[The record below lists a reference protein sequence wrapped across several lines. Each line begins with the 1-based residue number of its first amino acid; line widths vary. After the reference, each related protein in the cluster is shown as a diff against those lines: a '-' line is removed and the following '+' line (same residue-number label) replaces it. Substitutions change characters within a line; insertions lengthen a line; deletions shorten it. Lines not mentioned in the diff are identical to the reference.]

1 MEEQICKALTEVLGR
16 TIKLDFQRKNERSAS
31 KDGELYYKIK
41 SQTVFD
47 RSFLNKI
54 YSTKYATHFFDK
66 RTRQSK
72 IDYWSIPR

>member
-1 MEEQICKALTEVLGR
+1 MEEVICKAMTEVLGR
-16 TIKLDFQRKNERSAS
+16 TIKLDFQRKNERSAN

-47 RSFLNKI
+47 RTFLNRI
-54 YSTKYATHFFDK
+54 YSAKYSTHFFDK
-66 RTRQSK
+66 KTRQSK